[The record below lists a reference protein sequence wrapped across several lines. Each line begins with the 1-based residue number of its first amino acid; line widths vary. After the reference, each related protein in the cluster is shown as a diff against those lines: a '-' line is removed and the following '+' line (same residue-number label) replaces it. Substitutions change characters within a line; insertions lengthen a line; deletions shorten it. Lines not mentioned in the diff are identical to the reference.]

1 MAVKRLR
8 VDSIKNRTQKTR
20 AELQAEVDTLT
31 QKNTALEGQID
42 NAYLALCDVYEQL
55 ITATGTEGGPD

>member
-55 ITATGTEGGPD
+55 ITVTETEGGPD

>member
-55 ITATGTEGGPD
+55 ITVTGTEGGPD